1 MISIPIWRLF
11 FLLLSIL
18 AFYFIFYEDSQYKPF
33 GFHYWLGLVACLW
46 VTFATLIS
54 YFIALHVVQL
64 WSIIDL
70 NSLRFCFSSSFCY
83 VQLALASYPYMRL
96 KPSSDEQSI
105 TDRSERKTS
114 IEFFGELLVEFL
126 TGLADF
132 AERKHPP
139 FGIRYWLGWLGVLI
153 HVLLFALLTCVTVFF
168 FIFLLEGK
176 GFIHGVVAIVFLL
189 FALFWLWKCGK
200 TILKMWQVTIYY
212 LAIH

>member
-1 MISIPIWRLF
+1 MKTVNTNLSVFGIGWDWWLAF
-11 FLLLSIL
+11 GSIL
-18 AFYFIFYEDSQYKPF
+18 
-33 GFHYWLGLVACLW
+33 WLWHSILSPL
-46 VTFATLIS
+46 L
-54 YFIALHVVQL
+54 VVQL

-105 TDRSERKTS
+105 TYRSERKTS

-176 GFIHGVVAIVFLL
+176 GLMHGVVAIVFLL

-212 LAIH
+212 LAID

>member
-1 MISIPIWRLF
+1 
-11 FLLLSIL
+11 
-18 AFYFIFYEDSQYKPF
+18 
-33 GFHYWLGLVACLW
+33 
-46 VTFATLIS
+46 
-54 YFIALHVVQL
+54 
-64 WSIIDL
+64 
-70 NSLRFCFSSSFCY
+70 
-83 VQLALASYPYMRL
+83 MRL
-96 KPSSDEQSI
+96 KPLSDEQSI

-168 FIFLLEGK
+168 FVFFLEGK
-176 GFIHGVVAIVFLL
+176 GLMNVVVAIVFLL
-189 FALFWLWKCGK
+189 LALFWLWKYGK

-212 LAIH
+212 STIY

>member
-1 MISIPIWRLF
+1 M
-11 FLLLSIL
+11 
-18 AFYFIFYEDSQYKPF
+18 
-33 GFHYWLGLVACLW
+33 
-46 VTFATLIS
+46 
-54 YFIALHVVQL
+54 
-64 WSIIDL
+64 

-153 HVLLFALLTCVTVFF
+153 YVLLFALLTCVTVFF